1 MEPSFQDATRLDFHP
16 SSKYYYTSNILIQVD
31 EIKMRNIRSHMN
43 CVPQRRLVLLCFG
56 VLLLLMGVAMSAHC
70 ETAIVNGSM
79 EGPAVDQSGGKG
91 LLMLPAGWTKVN
103 VNENNG
109 DRISV
114 EQSDRPGGGQC
125 LHIQTSG
132 GGAYQTVTPL
142 VKNTTYLVTAWVKRI
157 SGTINLD
164 AYSHAWGPTIM
175 RRSDDTSTGW
185 TLMTAQLNTIDD
197 GAHIYLM
204 SSPKADYL
212 IDDVQIHQAPIQVS
226 KPEFTP
232 YDFTSKWSY
241 KVTLTPSAGVSVPD
255 SVQVQ
260 PLTVSGKVLGPSQ
273 TVKLQPGKPTTVT
286 VNLPV
291 ETLESF
297 SVEVKQ
303 GGTGEILGGSIFVTT
318 AGDPWIV
325 CYPYKNSLYSSLKY
339 TWSMKVKVLTAT
351 PAIMSKLQASA
362 SIIGFK
368 GKVLKK
374 ASSKLSGDT
383 LEVPID
389 GRGLAPGFYK
399 LQVVIRKKGGKLVNK
414 SERPLHVL
422 LPTANEVV
430 VGPNGDTLINGK
442 KFFPIGLYWVL
453 ADPAGWKRGPARK
466 TEDML
471 ELRKAGFNTLHTYAF
486 EHDNAEDTNDNAI
499 AYLDMAQELGFK
511 VMMGITRGWY
521 QGKELN
527 REAIEQRVLRLK
539 DHPALLCW
547 TLWDEPDGNVANV
560 PRVQAVYDIVNKLD
574 PYHPA
579 MPVFMQGGGRA
590 FRNAADINLFD
601 YYPGAGQAAFVPGVL
616 AQAKLA
622 MPDKPMWYAAQA
634 YNRPSEQDMRLFWQY
649 ALDADVKALFW
660 YSYGGDGKDWDSIRN
675 TPELFA
681 DVKKIIRELADKVGE
696 K

>member
-1 MEPSFQDATRLDFHP
+1 MRILKSHTNGLQQRQIVLMFAG
-16 SSKYYYTSNILIQVD
+16 ILI
-31 EIKMRNIRSHMN
+31 
-43 CVPQRRLVLLCFG
+43 
-56 VLLLLMGVAMSAHC
+56 LLMGVAMGAQC

-79 EGPAVDQSGGKG
+79 EGPAVDQSDGKG

-103 VNENNG
+103 VNSN

-142 VKNTTYLVTAWVKRI
+142 VKNTTYLVTAWIKRI
-157 SGTINLD
+157 SGTVNLD
-164 AYSHAWGPTIM
+164 AYSHGWGPTIM
-175 RRSDDTSTGW
+175 RRSDDSSTGW

-197 GAHIYLM
+197 GAHIYLI

-212 IDDVQIHQAPIQVS
+212 IDDVQIHKAPIQVS

-232 YDFTSKWSY
+232 YDFTSKWKY

-260 PLTVSGKVLGPSQ
+260 PITVSGKILGPLQ
-273 TVKLQPGKPTTVT
+273 TVKLNSGKSTTATVT
-286 VNLPV
+286 LPV

-297 SVEVKQ
+297 SIEVKQ
-303 GGTGEILGGSIFVTT
+303 PGTGEVIGGSIFVST

-325 CYPYKNSLYSSLKY
+325 RYPYKNSLYSSLKY
-339 TWSMKVKVLTAT
+339 AWAMRINVLTAT

-362 SIIGFK
+362 FVLDAE
-368 GKVLKK
+368 GKTLKK
-374 ASSKLSGDT
+374 VSGKLAGDT
-383 LEVPID
+383 LVVPIN
-389 GRGLAPGFYK
+389 GRGLKPGNYQ
-399 LQVVIRKKGGKLVNK
+399 LLTVVKKTDGETVSK
-414 SERPLHVL
+414 SLKPLHVL
-422 LPTANEVV
+422 APAANEVV
-430 VGPNGDTLINGK
+430 AGPNGDTLMNGK

-453 ADPAGWKRGPARK
+453 ADPAGWKPGPARK

-471 ELRKAGFNTLHTYAF
+471 ELRIAGFNTLHTYAF
-486 EHDNAEDTNDNAI
+486 EHNDANDTDDNAV

-511 VMMGITRGWY
+511 VMMGLRRDWC
-521 QGKELN
+521 QGAVIN
-527 REAIEQRVLRLK
+527 WDAIETRVKRLK
-539 DHPALLCW
+539 NHPALLCW
-547 TLWDEPDGNVANV
+547 TLWDEPDFNVGNV
-560 PRVQAVYDIVNKLD
+560 PKVQALYDIVNKLD

-579 MPVFMQGGGRA
+579 MPVFMQAGGRP
-590 FRNAADINLFD
+590 FRNAADVNLTD

-616 AQAKLA
+616 AAA
-622 MPDKPMWYAAQA
+622 RIAIPDKPIWYAAQA
-634 YNRPSEQDMRLFWQY
+634 YNRPSEQDMRLFWQH
-649 ALDADVKALFW
+649 ALAADVKALFW

-675 TPELFA
+675 TPELFS